1 MLNTLWERLDSRFK
15 CVLAIRL
22 FFWPVMTETSLIK
35 PELRHYSIICFPLK
49 STAIKLQQQL
59 SGLCLFSDFPNFSSV
74 SNLSRKLQKPPQQIS
89 LPLLYIL
96 QHTCCGS
103 YLHEAIQIV
112 AVCEKEKDISLLNGE
127 ILISQ
132 LKTRTKMPGPMTSIL
147 MMGIDLGKSSPQ
159 KKPKTGHLGKYK
171 GIESGLVT

>member
-1 MLNTLWERLDSRFK
+1 M
-15 CVLAIRL
+15 
-22 FFWPVMTETSLIK
+22 
-35 PELRHYSIICFPLK
+35 
-49 STAIKLQQQL
+49 
-59 SGLCLFSDFPNFSSV
+59 
-74 SNLSRKLQKPPQQIS
+74 
-89 LPLLYIL
+89 
-96 QHTCCGS
+96 
-103 YLHEAIQIV
+103 

-147 MMGIDLGKSSPQ
+147 MMGIDLGKSSPP